1 MIITIYDTKR
11 IALPSH
17 KQREKKKKKP
27 GDSDTSSSKNIEGT
41 NRDPTIILFDIAGA
55 P

>member
-1 MIITIYDTKR
+1 MIITICDTKR

-17 KQREKKKKKP
+17 EQRKKKRKLR
-27 GDSDTSSSKNIEGT
+27 DSDTSSSKNIEGT

-55 P
+55 L